1 VEADEGGAAAGEV
14 EVVVVSEGPLPKTSG
29 TGNPMLMNT
38 EETDVQAVAVMTQST
53 MEVDHQLGAT
63 DSTEEGGDVVD
74 GDKTRTRTRIRTR
87 TKA

>member
-1 VEADEGGAAAGEV
+1 VEVEVDEGGAGAGEV
-14 EVVVVSEGPLPKTSG
+14 GVVVVSEGPLPRTSG

-38 EETDVQAVAVMTQST
+38 EETGVQVVVVMTEST

-74 GDKTRTRTRIRTR
+74 GDKTRTRT
-87 TKA
+87 KA